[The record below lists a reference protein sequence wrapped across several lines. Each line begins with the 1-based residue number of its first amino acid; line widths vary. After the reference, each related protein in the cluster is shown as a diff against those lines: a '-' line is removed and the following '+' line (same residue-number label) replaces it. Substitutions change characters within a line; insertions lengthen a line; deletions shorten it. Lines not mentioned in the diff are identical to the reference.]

1 MIFFVSPNN
10 IQPLEHLTT
19 VWPKLN
25 MLNYQETRSDSK
37 GNKATLNSIFFI
49 GTFPK
54 FFWEFH
60 DLQDM
65 VTDLPRFPPVA
76 HPIFMGFPWLF
87 PSWTMEVSSC
97 SIQQMSCSMFWVSC
111 PPFLKASMFSSV
123 FSCAHWVSDSQ
134 LLEDP
139 ERGENT
145 WDLLIHGIYGYGSK
159 NGYGSFR
166 GDPDVWNEELSASVL
181 IRTLS

>member
-1 MIFFVSPNN
+1 MILFVSPNN
-10 IQPLEHLTT
+10 IQPLEHFTT

-25 MLNYQETRSDSK
+25 MLNCQEKRSDSK
-37 GNKATLNSIFFI
+37 GNKATLNSNFI

-60 DLQDM
+60 DLQVM
-65 VTDLPRFPPVA
+65 VTDLPRLPVSPPF
-76 HPIFMGFPWLF
+76 FMGFPWLF

-97 SIQQMSCSMFWVSC
+97 CIQQMSCSMFWVSC

-134 LLEDP
+134 LLE
-139 ERGENT
+139 E
-145 WDLLIHGIYGYGSK
+145 
-159 NGYGSFR
+159 
-166 GDPDVWNEELSASVL
+166 
-181 IRTLS
+181 